1 MTEPKLL
8 TEAEWRANLRVWVN
22 IAATDAI
29 ILLMRERGM
38 IAPEPEPVDPLL
50 DEAREICA
58 KSSEARK
65 WYGEARGFRDGEYDD
80 YYSMDIALTA
90 LRRNLELAERPTLTR
105 EMVREAYNS
114 ATEAWNTLDGAQLF
128 IDLLHAALVERLK

>member
-8 TEAEWRANLRVWVN
+8 TEAEVHDLYKCVADASDLVRLLRK
-22 IAATDAI
+22 
-29 ILLMRERGM
+29 RGM

-50 DEAREICA
+50 IEAREICA

-80 YYSMDIALTA
+80 YYTMDIALTA

-105 EMVREAYNS
+105 EMVREVVEIASRLTPMRETFVDCVY
-114 ATEAWNTLDGAQLF
+114 
-128 IDLLHAALVERLK
+128 AALVERLK